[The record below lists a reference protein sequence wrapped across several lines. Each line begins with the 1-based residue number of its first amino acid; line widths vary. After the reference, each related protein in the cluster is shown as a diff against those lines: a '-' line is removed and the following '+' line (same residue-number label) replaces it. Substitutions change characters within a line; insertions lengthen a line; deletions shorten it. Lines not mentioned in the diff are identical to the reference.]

1 MKQDLSLAVVGCGA
15 IAEAYY
21 FPVLSADPVW
31 RKAVWLV
38 EPSIERRNKLASAN
52 GFEAGQCVSSIDELP
67 ASVTAAIN
75 ATPSHVHVVTTAPL
89 LARGVSVIVEKP
101 LAEFAEE
108 ARGLIAT
115 AAAQDCKLTVNQLR
129 RFGPSY
135 QLAKDYIASGKL
147 GTVTSLVWEE
157 GHRFDW
163 PTQSGFNFRRPWPK
177 GRPRGALLDIGV
189 HVLDMI
195 SWWLGEELSVK
206 SATIDGYG
214 GPEAMV
220 TAQLGT
226 STAKVEIAISFLEK
240 LKNGYLIEGTKGSIR
255 GKTADVDS
263 IEFKP
268 QGGSWSRITAPGST
282 SRFDHAQRFVAN
294 FLAAIEG
301 KEKLLIEAESVVPAL
316 AAIDAIYENA
326 VEQMPRYYKEWVA

>member
-1 MKQDLSLAVVGCGA
+1 MAQDFSLAVIGCGA

-21 FPVLSADPVW
+21 FPVLSTDPVW

-38 EPSIERRNKLASAN
+38 EPSVERRNKLASAN

-75 ATPSHVHVVTTAPL
+75 ATPSHIHVLTTAPL

-101 LAEFAEE
+101 LAEFADE
-108 ARGLIAT
+108 ARGLIA
-115 AAAQDCKLTVNQLR
+115 AAAEHNCKLTVNQLR

-135 QLAKDYIASGKL
+135 LLVKDYIASGKL
-147 GTVTSLVWEE
+147 GTVTSLSWEE

-189 HVLDMI
+189 HILDMI
-195 SWWLGEELSVK
+195 SWWLDEELSFK
-206 SATIDGYG
+206 SAVTDGYG
-214 GPEAMV
+214 GPEAVV
-220 TAQLGT
+220 TAQLAT

-263 IEFKP
+263 VEFKP
-268 QGGSWSRITAPGST
+268 QGGSWSRIAAPGST
-282 SRFDHAQRFVAN
+282 SRVDHARRFVGN